1 MSFVRFFKV
10 SDEQFGSIW
19 RLVGHKRMARVAA
32 DASLSVARKSSKIST
47 RKLDFVHFM
56 HI

>member
-19 RLVGHKRMARVAA
+19 RLVGHKRMARVAV
-32 DASLSVARKSSKIST
+32 DASLLVARKSRKIST